1 MAEKKWA
8 FEDFEE
14 GGTLLLGTKAVSA
27 AEIVEFASEFDPQ
40 PMHLSEEAGKAS
52 ILGGLSAS
60 GWHTC
65 SIFMRLLCDGI
76 LLHSTSQ
83 GAPGIDYVKWKKPVL
98 AGDTLTARV
107 TVRRAV
113 AGTAPA
119 GGGGATGGGA
129 AEDDA
134 DEGLVRVDSP
144 MVGTFYRRPAPDQDA
159 FCEVGQTVEAGQTL
173 CLIEAMKLAHE
184 HLYYIDY
191 LIDNRPW
198 LAGATMHPGSWWPGL
213 RIRAH
218 RAGLSVS
225 ATSPVRAGIGSIS
238 GRRSI

>member
-14 GGTLLLGTKAVSA
+14 GGTLVLGTKAVSA

-40 PMHLSEEAGKAS
+40 PMHLNEEAGKAS

-107 TVRRAV
+107 TVLSKRVSSKR
-113 AGTAPA
+113 PNL
-119 GGGGATGGGA
+119 
-129 AEDDA
+129 
-134 DEGLVRVDSP
+134 GLV
-144 MVGTFYRRPAPDQDA
+144 
-159 FCEVGQTVEAGQTL
+159 
-173 CLIEAMKLAHE
+173 
-184 HLYYIDY
+184 
-191 LIDNRPW
+191 
-198 LAGATMHPGSWWPGL
+198 TM
-213 RIRAH
+213 RAEMTNQNDEQVFELQNTGMFLT
-218 RAGLSVS
+218 RA
-225 ATSPVRAGIGSIS
+225 RA
-238 GRRSI
+238 